1 MRLRRLSAEE
11 RLRNCPDPA
20 SRPAGTVSTTTRRLL
35 VLGFI
40 SLTILVV
47 ATAPESYAGPRQDS
61 PTTTAVRDGGGV
73 DPGVSTTVAQPG
85 ASSSTTSPSTP
96 STPTTSDVAPGS
108 SSTSS
113 SLPGS
118 TSTAPTTTV
127 SGTSTSTTTL
137 TPPPTSQADPGTD
150 RPGVPG
156 RQGSEPSISQ
166 EDPPGADLSPGT
178 TVRAPGR
185 PANVRSS
192 NIPLGSIA
200 IAVVAFLA
208 IGAGAYFYLRRERA
222 NGPPSVRPPWRRI
235 WPAVRQRPDIAE
247 FATDHRTAL
256 DLLLELGKALIDS
269 GIAVPQV
276 ETTLDRV
283 AKTFGITGMGAL
295 VLPNSLVISIPGD
308 GGVSTEVGRAG
319 ASPLRLD
326 QIDEVTRLVQKV
338 VHGDLDAAETLAA
351 LRTLRVS
358 DPPYSPALMVS
369 GHVISTIGLIMILGG
384 TWREVVLGAIV
395 GGAIGWVIVFTRG
408 VESIAYLPFRP
419 LIAAAVC
426 SIVVFGATRVIG
438 GLIVFPLL
446 LAPLVTELPGS
457 KLTMGVLELV
467 TGHIVSGASRVA
479 SGGMQLV
486 LLALGLA
493 AGVQLIGAGDGV
505 RTSTASG
512 FVAVIAPW
520 LGVALFGIGIVWLNG
535 AASSARWWIM
545 GVIYVAYAGQ
555 VIGALFFG
563 PALSAFFGALAMTPI
578 AVLASRQPRG
588 PSTLVTFLPGF
599 WILVPGA
606 LGLRGVS
613 LLLGE
618 GDPTSGN
625 TLLVV
630 LTSMVGISLG
640 VLVGLTLVAGNRSN
654 WWIGDLDASNAP
666 GSDTTRRWHFRQVK

>member
-1 MRLRRLSAEE
+1 MSV
-11 RLRNCPDPA
+11 A
-20 SRPAGTVSTTTRRLL
+20 SRRLL
-35 VLGFI
+35 VLLAVSF
-40 SLTILVV
+40 SVVVV
-47 ATAPESYAGPRQDS
+47 ATAPESSAGRRQDS
-61 PTTTAVRDGGGV
+61 PTTTAVREGGGA
-73 DPGVSTTVAQPG
+73 DPGVSTTVDPAG
-85 ASSSTTSPSTP
+85 TTSSTTSPSTP
-96 STPTTSDVAPGS
+96 STPTTSIVAPGS

-113 SLPGS
+113 SVPGS

-127 SGTSTSTTTL
+127 AGTSTSTTPTS
-137 TPPPTSQADPGTD
+137 PPTSHGESGTD
-150 RPGVPG
+150 RPGVPAG
-156 RQGSEPSISQ
+156 EGPEPPIQQS
-166 EDPPGADLSPGT
+166 DPPGADLSPGT

-200 IAVVAFLA
+200 LAVLAFLA
-208 IGAGAYFYLRRERA
+208 IGAGAYFYLRRERLS
-222 NGPPSVRPPWRRI
+222 GPPLVRPPWRRI
-235 WPAVRQRPDIAE
+235 WPAVRQKPEIPE

-283 AKTFGITGMGAL
+283 AKTFGIAGMGAL
-295 VLPNSLVISIPGD
+295 VLPNSLVISIPDDD
-308 GGVSTEVGRAG
+308 GVRTEVGRAG
-319 ASPLRLD
+319 SSPLRLD

-338 VHGDLDAAETLAA
+338 VHGEMDATATLAA

-358 DPPYSPALMVS
+358 DPPYSPALMVV
-369 GHVISTIGLIMILGG
+369 GHVISTVGLIMLLGG

-654 WWIGDLDASNAP
+654 WWIGDLDARDET
-666 GSDTTRRWHFRQVK
+666 GSDSTRRWHFRQVK

>member
-1 MRLRRLSAEE
+1 M
-11 RLRNCPDPA
+11 
-20 SRPAGTVSTTTRRLL
+20 
-35 VLGFI
+35 
-40 SLTILVV
+40 
-47 ATAPESYAGPRQDS
+47 
-61 PTTTAVRDGGGV
+61 
-73 DPGVSTTVAQPG
+73 
-85 ASSSTTSPSTP
+85 
-96 STPTTSDVAPGS
+96 
-108 SSTSS
+108 
-113 SLPGS
+113 
-118 TSTAPTTTV
+118 
-127 SGTSTSTTTL
+127 
-137 TPPPTSQADPGTD
+137 
-150 RPGVPG
+150 
-156 RQGSEPSISQ
+156 
-166 EDPPGADLSPGT
+166 
-178 TVRAPGR
+178 
-185 PANVRSS
+185 RSS

-200 IAVVAFLA
+200 LAVLAFLA
-208 IGAGAYFYLRRERA
+208 IGAAAYFYLRRQ
-222 NGPPSVRPPWRRI
+222 NLSGLQTVRPPWRRI
-235 WPAVRQRPDIAE
+235 WPAGREKPETPE
-247 FATDHRTAL
+247 FLTDHRTAL
-256 DLLLELGKALIDS
+256 ALLLELGKALIDS

-283 AKTFGITGMGAL
+283 AKTFGIVGMGTL
-295 VLPNSLVISIPGD
+295 VLPNSLVISIPD
-308 GGVSTEVGRAG
+308 EGGVRTEVGRAG
-319 ASPLRLD
+319 SSPLRLD
-326 QIDEVTRLVQKV
+326 QIDEVTRLVHKV
-338 VHGDLDAAETLAA
+338 VHGHLDATETLAA

-358 DPPYSPALMVS
+358 DPPYSPAIMVS
-369 GHVISTIGLIMILGG
+369 GHVISTVGLILILGG
-384 TWREVVLGAIV
+384 TWREVVLGALL

-512 FVAVIAPW
+512 FLAVIAPW
-520 LGVALFGIGIVWLNG
+520 LGVALFGVGIVWLNG

-545 GVIYVAYAGQ
+545 GVLYVAYAGQ

-578 AVLASRQPRG
+578 AVLASRQPSG

-606 LGLRGVS
+606 LGLKGVS

-630 LTSMVGISLG
+630 LTSMIGISLG

-654 WWIGDLDASNAP
+654 WWIGDLDARDEPRSE
-666 GSDTTRRWHFRQVK
+666 SSRRWHFRQME